1 MNDDTSAATE
11 GRPSTTRSPEEI
23 IKDLKGL
30 LSEWFFKPD
39 SRKIMVQAIVGGLI
53 ANLLT
58 AVILLGTGTL
68 RISFSW
74 SLSFYL
80 LVLYI
85 IAAIFV
91 LVGIG
96 ITVSYHHHPENGRA
110 KAGWGES
117 IGVAVAICFAQI
129 LLWPAVVAFIEA
141 LHISIHHTTSGV
153 AMHQSCPGP
162 TGRAR

>member
-1 MNDDTSAATE
+1 MSDDTSAATE
-11 GRPSTTRSPEEI
+11 GRPSTTRRPGEI
-23 IKDLKGL
+23 IKDL

-58 AVILLGTGTL
+58 AVILFGTGAL
-68 RISFSW
+68 HISFSW

-96 ITVSYHHHPENGRA
+96 ITASYHYHPGNDRA

-117 IGVAVAICFAQI
+117 IAIAVAICIPQI
-129 LLWPAVVAFIEA
+129 LIWPAVVALIEA
-141 LHISIHHTTSGV
+141 LHISIHHTTSG
-153 AMHQSCPGP
+153 
-162 TGRAR
+162 